1 MICNRH
7 CECSDAISCFFLNFP
22 FKNSPMRNILLGI
35 VIAFVIV
42 FGLRYC
48 ENKKENREI
57 LEANTALIQKELK
70 NVGKLIVTE
79 GSYAQVFTYND
90 SKDLMYGLF
99 DARKRALIV
108 VNAKATIAYDLSK
121 VKTDIDETTKTVT
134 ITNIPE
140 PELSINPNIQYYDV
154 TQDYLNQ
161 FTASDYN
168 KIKSRVEK
176 SLKKKIE
183 ASELRTNAENRLIS
197 ELQKIYILTNSMGW
211 TLKYNSKVVENEAE
225 LQKLKL

>member
-1 MICNRH
+1 
-7 CECSDAISCFFLNFP
+7 
-22 FKNSPMRNILLGI
+22 MRNIFLGI

-42 FGLRYC
+42 FSLRYC

-79 GSYAQVFTYND
+79 GSYAQVFSYSD
-90 SKDLMYGLF
+90 SKNLMYGLF
-99 DARKRALIV
+99 DARKRALVV

-121 VKTDIDETTKTVT
+121 VEKIVDENTRTVT
-134 ITNIPE
+134 LTKIPE

-168 KIKSRVEK
+168 KIKSRIEK
-176 SLKKKIE
+176 SLRKKIE

-211 TLKYNSKVVENEAE
+211 KLQYNSKIIEDETD

>member
-1 MICNRH
+1 
-7 CECSDAISCFFLNFP
+7 
-22 FKNSPMRNILLGI
+22 MRNIFLGI

-48 ENKKENREI
+48 EDRKDNREQ

-90 SKDLMYGLF
+90 SKDLLYGLL
-99 DARKRALIV
+99 DARKRALVV

-121 VKTDIDETTKTVT
+121 VNKVVDENTKTVI
-134 ITNIPE
+134 ITGIPE
-140 PELSINPNIQYYDV
+140 PELSINPNIQYYDI

-168 KIKSRVEK
+168 KIKQRIEK
-176 SLKKKIE
+176 SLRKKIE

-211 TLKYNSKVVENEAE
+211 TLRYNSKVVESETD
-225 LQKLKL
+225 LQDLKL

>member
-1 MICNRH
+1 
-7 CECSDAISCFFLNFP
+7 
-22 FKNSPMRNILLGI
+22 MRNIFLGI

-48 ENKKENREI
+48 EDRKDKRET
-57 LEANTALIQKELK
+57 LEANTSLIQKELK

-90 SKDLMYGLF
+90 SKDLFYGLL
-99 DARKRALIV
+99 DAQKKALIV
-108 VNAKATIAYDLSK
+108 VNAKASIAYDLSK
-121 VKTDIDETTKTVT
+121 VNTNVDEATKTVT

-140 PELSINPNIQYYDV
+140 PELSINPNIQYYDI

-176 SLKKKIE
+176 SLRKKIE
-183 ASELRTNAENRLIS
+183 DSELRTNAENRLIS

-211 TLKYNSKVVENEAE
+211 TLRYNSTVVENEAE

>member
-1 MICNRH
+1 
-7 CECSDAISCFFLNFP
+7 
-22 FKNSPMRNILLGI
+22 MRNILLGI

-48 ENKKENREI
+48 ENKKENREM

-99 DARKRALIV
+99 DARKKALIV
-108 VNAKATIAYDLSK
+108 VNAKATIAYDLSE

-211 TLKYNSKVVENEAE
+211 TLKYNSTVVENEAE